1 MKVISLHIFLL
12 VLAVTAPLSHV
23 AQSDGTYKKD
33 TLLELETQVSGQ
45 FLSLRPFHLGLLE
58 ELGYI
63 NHYPIDSLSLL
74 FSELKSN
81 ADSSIILVQQ
91 TNEGNL
97 DAHILI
103 LNELMASSI
112 AKNIAYKRL
121 CAQNRII
128 RRNSDEMMEYVGK
141 LLFQWQDSLMMQ
153 GRVLGRM
160 KMELNQKIDLK
171 TQKEAYKKSYR
182 FISESEAI
190 HKKCQTYLIQLE
202 NSQTRFEASNGEAVY
217 YWGIGIQ
224 PKPEQASLDQVL
236 GLFLLDMQEFRKLEN
251 DFIASIKRN

>member
-1 MKVISLHIFLL
+1 MSII
-12 VLAVTAPLSHV
+12 
-23 AQSDGTYKKD
+23 AQSEGVLKKD

-58 ELGYI
+58 ETGFAYQ
-63 NHYPIDSLSLL
+63 YPIDSLSLL

-81 ADSSIILVQQ
+81 ADSSIVLVHQ
-91 TNEGNL
+91 TNEKNL
-97 DAHILI
+97 DLHILI
-103 LNELMASSI
+103 LNELLLSSNS
-112 AKNIAYKRL
+112 KNTAYKRL
-121 CAQNRII
+121 CTQNRIL
-128 RRNSDEMMEYVGK
+128 RRNADEMIEYVGK
-141 LLFQWQDSLMMQ
+141 LLYQWQDSLMTQ

-160 KMELNQKIDLK
+160 KSELNQTIDIK
-171 TQKEAYKKSYR
+171 TQKEAYKTSYH
-182 FISESEAI
+182 FISEAEAI
-190 HKKCQTYLIQLE
+190 HKKCQTYLVQVE

-217 YWGIGIQ
+217 YWGVGIQ